1 MSDSSEPK
9 QASIPQWQQQKNAES
24 SESVDGESAVP
35 EASTTTD
42 PPPSRAALV
51 EQASRFLQEDEIK
64 EAPTE
69 RKRSFLETKGL
80 TQDEIHKLLPSP
92 TDTPENEE
100 QEAGT
105 EEPVCY

>member
-1 MSDSSEPK
+1 MSDPSEPK
-9 QASIPQWQQQKNAES
+9 QASVPQWQQQRDAES

-35 EASTTTD
+35 EASKTTD

-64 EAPTE
+64 DAPIE
-69 RKRSFLETKGL
+69 RKISFLETKGL

-92 TDTPENEE
+92 TDTPKTGE
-100 QEAGT
+100 QEAGA
-105 EEPVCY
+105 EEP